1 MWNRTVVALAN
12 PAIIFVVARTCFRS
26 NAAVV
31 LAASVASLNK
41 STESRVIVKVADDDA
56 EFVTTMLVTTAVV
69 SAGTVYKVALDVAAD
84 VLARAFDVVAINYYL
99 LGVV

>member
-1 MWNRTVVALAN
+1 
-12 PAIIFVVARTCFRS
+12 
-26 NAAVV
+26 V

-41 STESRVIVKVADDDA
+41 STESSVIVKVADDDA